1 MSRSSTDDG
10 SKRVDPRVLRT
21 RALLRAA
28 VLELAAEREPGS
40 ITIAH
45 VAERATIN
53 RATVYQHYRDRDE
66 LLLDA
71 MENEL
76 AGLVDLVARCPLV
89 VLPEA
94 MPLTFVAIFRHVEAN
109 TVLYQRMLGPCGS
122 ARFINRL
129 HQLVAGQVT
138 RQLVAAGVGAA
149 DAPGVELR
157 AGCAAGAVI
166 GLITQWLRGP
176 GTPRAEAAAA
186 DAWQALQAVGGGPAR

>member
-1 MSRSSTDDG
+1 MPRSTTDTR
-10 SKRVDPRVLRT
+10 SKRADPRVVRT

-28 VLELAAEREPGS
+28 VLELATERDPDS

-76 AGLVDLVARCPLV
+76 AELVRLVVRCPLV
-89 VLPEA
+89 ELPRQ
-94 MPLTFVAIFRHVEAN
+94 MPAAFVAIFRHIEAN
-109 TVLYQRMLGPCGS
+109 TVLYRRMLGPCGS

-129 HQLVAGQVT
+129 HQLIAEQVSV
-138 RQLVAAGVGAA
+138 QLVEAGVGV
-149 DAPGVELR
+149 PGSPVVETR
-157 AGCAAGAVI
+157 AHCAAGAFI
-166 GLITQWLRGP
+166 GIITHWLRGP
-176 GTPRAEAAAA
+176 DALPAGAAAA
-186 DAWQALQAVGGGPAR
+186 DAWQALLPVGGTTAQ